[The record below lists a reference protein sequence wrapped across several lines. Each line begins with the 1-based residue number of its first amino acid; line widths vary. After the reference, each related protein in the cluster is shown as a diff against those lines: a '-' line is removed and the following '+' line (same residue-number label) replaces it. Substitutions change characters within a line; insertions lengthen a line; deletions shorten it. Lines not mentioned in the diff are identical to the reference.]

1 MHCEKCKVLET
12 SALIVVMSLKDETGT
27 TIPFNSLIWSLT
39 DVDGAVINSRDD
51 VTFTLPGESKLEIT
65 GNDLFLSID
74 PTISRVVSLNGTY
87 ISSKGDTLNA
97 TEEVFFDVIPAVSP

>member
-1 MHCEKCKVLET
+1 MHCVKCKVLET
-12 SALIVVMSLKDETGT
+12 SALVIVMTLTDETGI
-27 TIPFNSLIWSLT
+27 TIPFNSLFWSLT
-39 DVDGAVINSRDD
+39 DLEGVVINSRDD
-51 VTFTLPGESKLEIT
+51 VSFTLPGDSKLEIT
-65 GNDLFLSID
+65 GDDLLLSID